1 MADQS
6 TDNTT
11 LSYKQRFLRA
21 LTTVVVT
28 TIGLNAV
35 AIAAEGIT
43 ADRIKLGQSAPLT
56 GALAKLGTDYRDG
69 AALYFK
75 RVNDNGGINGRS
87 IDLVTLDDAYV
98 VDKTVENV
106 KRLLVVEQ
114 VFALFNMFGTGQ
126 TRAILPLATQAKTPI
141 FSTYSG
147 ADVLRTAESR
157 YIFHTRAGYPEE
169 TDTLLKQ
176 VSDFGFSKVAV
187 AYQDNDFGKAALRA
201 TEAAARKRG
210 AQLLGSVAVDVNSA
224 GMEKTVASVLALQ
237 PDAVLVLTAGRSSI
251 DFMMQYRK
259 ASPFTWLL
267 ALSVVSSKE
276 LVAALGEQARGI
288 VVSQVVPYPWGSAQV
303 AVVKEYQSY
312 LEKAGK
318 TKDSYSYAGLEGF
331 ISAKVFSEALRRS
344 GRDLSREKLIATLET
359 MGKIDVGG
367 FTVTYAPGDHSGSK
381 FVDTTI
387 ISRGGKFIR

>member
-1 MADQS
+1 M
-6 TDNTT
+6 
-11 LSYKQRFLRA
+11 
-21 LTTVVVT
+21 
-28 TIGLNAV
+28 
-35 AIAAEGIT
+35 IAADGIT
-43 ADRIKLGQSAPLT
+43 ADRIKLGQSAPMT

-106 KRLLVVEQ
+106 KRLLAEEQ

-147 ADVLRTAESR
+147 ADVLRTADSR

-176 VSDFGFSKVAV
+176 VSDFGFSRVAV

-201 TEAAARKRG
+201 TEAAAKKRG
-210 AQLLGSVAVDVNSA
+210 AQLLGSVPVDVNSA
-224 GMEKTVASVLALQ
+224 DMSKTVASVLALQ

-251 DFMMQYRK
+251 DFMLQYRK

-276 LVAALGEQARGI
+276 LVAALGDLARGI
-288 VVSQVVPYPWGSAQV
+288 VVSQVVPYPWGGAQV

-318 TKDSYSYAGLEGF
+318 AKDAYSYAGLEGF

-344 GRDLSREKLIATLET
+344 GRDLSREKLMATLES

-367 FTVTYAPGDHSGSK
+367 FSVTYAQNDHSGSK

-387 ISRGGKFIR
+387 ISRGGKFVR